1 MTRFLALTILC
12 LATTTAMA
20 RDVYQQPQEFI
31 TQVFAGN
38 PPQPQLLWITK
49 TLNQDIQEILGHEL
63 GVLRIR
69 YWQHGGKTAWIL
81 EETGKEQL
89 ITTGLVVN
97 NGKIDQLKVLIYRE
111 SRGME
116 VRHPFFT
123 DQFKDAY
130 LQTNKQ
136 LDRSIDGIS
145 GATVSVRALTKLAR
159 LALFL
164 HHHVNAAP

>member
-1 MTRFLALTILC
+1 MIRFFALTMLC
-12 LATTTAMA
+12 LVAITAMA

-31 TQVFAGN
+31 SQVFADN

-89 ITTGLVVN
+89 ITTGIVVN
-97 NGKIDQLKVLIYRE
+97 NGKIEQLKVLIYRE

-130 LQTNKQ
+130 LQTDKQ

-145 GATVSVRALTKLAR
+145 GATLSVRALTKLAR

-164 HHHVNAAP
+164 HHHVDGAP

>member
-164 HHHVNAAP
+164 HHHVNAAT

>member
-97 NGKIDQLKVLIYRE
+97 NGKIAQLRVLIYRE